1 MANVYVPK
9 SAWKELLE
17 GALNIST
24 TKSNA
29 MLNPERG
36 AGSAIMA
43 GIACSIILCVL
54 MVIGGLT
61 WLYGRA
67 QARSFADIT
76 AIQIADRTVNQGQS
90 VKEACEK
97 GRNSLRRQ
105 RAELVECRSQGEHI
119 IITVRVPRSLLFPD
133 IRAEAEAGP
142 E

>member
-1 MANVYVPK
+1 
-9 SAWKELLE
+9 
-17 GALNIST
+17 
-24 TKSNA
+24 
-29 MLNPERG
+29 
-36 AGSAIMA
+36 
-43 GIACSIILCVL
+43 

-105 RAELVECRSQGEHI
+105 RAKLVECRSQGEHI